1 MPWGQNDGPVQ
12 GKEANQFDM
21 EKLISYLTF
30 PQSKRAQWKS
40 VGTVQIDPVF

>member
-30 PQSKRAQWKS
+30 PQSKS
-40 VGTVQIDPVF
+40 TVDICGYCSN

>member
-1 MPWGQNDGPVQ
+1 MLWGQNVGPAQ

-30 PQSKRAQWKS
+30 PQSKRAQWTS
-40 VGTVQIDPVF
+40 VGIVHSDPVF